1 MGDVGKAIVDVIT
14 APYRLTRNVVKEG
27 TEEFL
32 GEDNAVSDI
41 LGKVA
46 GGPSLFIKEEFI
58 DKPKA
63 EKEAGDRFAAETDA
77 ANKKFQKDMDTRKAQ
92 EGAEKKAGRDL
103 LAGRSKQEKRRSS
116 GRASTIAGGSTGG
129 AGSVGTGSAGT
140 LGGAGASGRK
150 SLLGL

>member
-1 MGDVGKAIVDVIT
+1 MGDIVQAIVNPISF
-14 APYRLTRNVVKEG
+14 LTKKATEAGAKEAG
-27 TEEFL
+27 
-32 GEDNAVSDI
+32 VSDEVASVF
-41 LGKVA
+41 GSVA
-46 GGPSLFIKEEFI
+46 GGGAGQAGGAAKTFLV

-77 ANKKFQKDMDTRKAQ
+77 ANKKFQRDMDTRKAQ
-92 EGAEKKAGRDL
+92 EGAEKKAGKDL
-103 LAGRSKQEKRRSS
+103 LAGRSKQEKRRKS
-116 GRASTIAGGSTGG
+116 GRASTIAGGSNVG